1 MIAVK
6 HGRRKGFRLIR
17 DRLTYRR
24 KVPWQTS
31 HHEAG
36 HGRNIVW
43 TLRAMPAPDWV
54 MEQWTG
60 SATIIAVRSQ
70 GTRDGRPV
78 DETRYYVTSLRTSAK
93 ALLRQV
99 RNRWS
104 IENSWH
110 WVRDVAL
117 REDAHRYREANGVQI
132 VAMLRTMAINSLRL
146 NGIWSVTEGIAAL
159 AHDIKGLLM
168 LLGRRKPA
176 TAQPSG

>member
-1 MIAVK
+1 M
-6 HGRRKGFRLIR
+6 
-17 DRLTYRR
+17 TYSR
-24 KVPWQTS
+24 KVPWEVS
-31 HHEAG
+31 HHEVG
-36 HGRNIVW
+36 HGRDITW

-54 MEQWTG
+54 IDQWPG

-70 GTRDGRPV
+70 GIRDGRPV

-110 WVRDVAL
+110 WVCDVTL
-117 REDAHRYREANGVQI
+117 REDAHRYRETNGVQI

-168 LLGRRKPA
+168 LLGWREPA
-176 TAQPSG
+176 TAQPSR

>member
-1 MIAVK
+1 M
-6 HGRRKGFRLIR
+6 
-17 DRLTYRR
+17 
-24 KVPWQTS
+24 PWETS

-43 TLRAMPAPDWV
+43 TLRAMPAPAWV
-54 MEQWTG
+54 VEQWPG
-60 SATIIAVRSQ
+60 SVAIIAVRSQ
-70 GTRDGRPV
+70 GVRDGRPV

-93 ALLRQV
+93 ALLRLV

-146 NGIWSVTEGIAAL
+146 NVIWSVTEGIAAL

-168 LLGRRKPA
+168 LLGWRKPA
-176 TAQPSG
+176 TAQQSG